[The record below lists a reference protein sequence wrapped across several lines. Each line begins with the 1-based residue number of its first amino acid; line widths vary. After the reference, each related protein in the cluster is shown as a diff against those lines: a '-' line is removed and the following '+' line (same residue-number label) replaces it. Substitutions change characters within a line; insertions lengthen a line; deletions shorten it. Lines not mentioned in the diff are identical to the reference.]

1 VSCLTV
7 LKSWLT
13 RRKVKF
19 RVFVLQVGMGC
30 VFLAALLSAQ
40 RRTFAPAKDVSFKI
54 ATSSKTY
61 RTGQS
66 ITLEY
71 RVTNIS
77 HAPLFVPREWEVT
90 CPGGPHLWGWLV
102 DSSGKQFM
110 PGFAGS
116 CSATPQT
123 IGERMSKEAVLLK
136 PGGHLDGTFVFVTNL
151 FGGLKPGVY
160 KAVASLSGW
169 NQDKFTE
176 AERAELAGMAS
187 PFLTGEVLDSVRV
200 TLIPPSK

>member
-1 VSCLTV
+1 
-7 LKSWLT
+7 
-13 RRKVKF
+13 VKF
-19 RVFVLQVGMGC
+19 RALVLQVGIGC
-30 VFLAALLSAQ
+30 VFLATLLSAQ
-40 RRTFAPAKDVSFKI
+40 KKTFAPANDVSFKI
-54 ATSSKTY
+54 FTASKTY

-102 DSSGKQFM
+102 DGSGKQFM

-136 PGGHLDGTFVFVTNL
+136 PGGHLDGTFVLVTNL

-160 KAVASLSGW
+160 RAVASLSGW
-169 NQDKFTE
+169 NQEKFTE
-176 AERAELAGMAS
+176 PERAELARMAS
-187 PFLTGEVLDSVRV
+187 PFMTGEVLDSVRV
-200 TLIPPSK
+200 TLIPRAK